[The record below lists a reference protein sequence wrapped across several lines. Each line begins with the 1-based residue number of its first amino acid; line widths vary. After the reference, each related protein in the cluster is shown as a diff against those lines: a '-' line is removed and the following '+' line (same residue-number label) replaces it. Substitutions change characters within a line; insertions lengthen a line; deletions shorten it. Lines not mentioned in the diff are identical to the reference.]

1 MALNLLK
8 MCVGIDDVS
17 QLERLQAAR
26 LAEARRQGREPRL
39 VHRTRHTPR
48 RAAEILAGGSLY
60 WIIKRFVRVRQPI
73 IAIERI
79 VDGDGVRRCD
89 LILGHEW
96 VRTEP
101 QPRRPHQGWRYLE
114 AADTPRDLADDHP
127 GHELPPGLA
136 DQLRE
141 LGLI

>member
-8 MCVGIDDVS
+8 MCVGIDDVE
-17 QLERLQAAR
+17 QLERAHAAR
-26 LAEARRQGREPRL
+26 LDEARRQGREPRL

-48 RAAEILAGGSLY
+48 RAAEILDGGSLY

-73 IAIERI
+73 VAIERV

-89 LILGHEW
+89 LVLGHEW

-114 AADTPRDLADDHP
+114 AADTPSDLAGDDPAHGLPLDLADN
-127 GHELPPGLA
+127 
-136 DQLRE
+136 LRE
-141 LGLI
+141 LGLL